1 MDAHNP
7 GRFPEI
13 LHVQAPRGLNQALD
27 RLANQ
32 QHMTRSELIRRA
44 LLREVAAAGVSLGGS
59 ERVVSHG

>member
-32 QHMTRSELIRRA
+32 QHMTRSELVRRA
-44 LLREVAAAGVSLGGS
+44 LLREVTDAGVSLGEPEGI
-59 ERVVSHG
+59 VSHG